1 MPPAM
6 TEALVIG
13 GGIVGCA
20 VALSL
25 AEKGFKTAVIER
37 GSLDPV
43 GRGPEGSSAA
53 AGILGAQL
61 EGLHGDT
68 PLSRLCL
75 NSRDRYAAWA
85 SAIAA
90 HSGLDVEMR
99 PSGVARVALDAA
111 SLRALEDEAA
121 WQSRAGYRVE
131 NLDAVGVHAL
141 EPALAGDVVGAVHF
155 PDDHRIDPPALVAAI
170 RLAAARSGVAF
181 RSSATVSRVVMRDG
195 RAAGVLLADGTT
207 IAADVVVIA
216 AGSWSSLIGETALLA
231 DAVQPARGQMI
242 ELHVDAP
249 IVRGVIEAADCYLS
263 PRDDGRLLVGST
275 VELVGF
281 REGATASG
289 VRDLLAAAI
298 RLVPAL
304 HDATMNRAWAG
315 FRPKT
320 HDDMPL
326 IGTVGIDGLI
336 IATGHFRNGVLL
348 APITGEIVA
357 ALLTGEDLPVDIAP
371 FAPRRSRATASAAV

>member
-6 TEALVIG
+6 TEVLVIG
-13 GGIVGCA
+13 GGVIGCA
-20 VALSL
+20 AALAL
-25 AEKGFKTAVIER
+25 AAKGLQITVIQR
-37 GSLDPV
+37 GPFDPV

-61 EGLHGDT
+61 EGLQGDN

-75 NSRDRYAAWA
+75 QSRDRYAAW
-85 SAIAA
+85 IAA
-90 HSGLDVEMR
+90 ITAQSGRDVEMR
-99 PSGVARVALDAA
+99 PSGVTRVAIDAA
-111 SLRALEDEAA
+111 SLRALDDEAA
-121 WQSRAGYRVE
+121 WQANAGYRVE
-131 NLDAVGVHAL
+131 HLDAAAVHAI
-141 EPALAGDVVGAVHF
+141 EPALAADVHGAVRF
-155 PDDHRIDPPALVAAI
+155 SDDHRIDPPALMTAI
-170 RLAAARSGVAF
+170 RLAASRSGVTF
-181 RSSATVSRVVMRDG
+181 RSPATVSRVLVRSG
-195 RAAGVLLADGTT
+195 RAAGVILDDGME
-207 IAADVVVIA
+207 IAADAVVIA
-216 AGSWSSLIGETALLA
+216 AGSWSSLIGETSLA
-231 DAVQPARGQMI
+231 PDAVQPARGQMI

-289 VRDLLAAAI
+289 VRDLLTAAL
-298 RLVPAL
+298 RLVPSL
-304 HDATMNRAWAG
+304 HDARFSRTWAG

-320 HDDMPL
+320 HDDSPL
-326 IGTVGIDGLI
+326 IGTVGIEGLV

-357 ALLTGEDLPVDIAP
+357 ALLCGGALPVDLAP
-371 FAPRRSRATASAAV
+371 FAPRRARAT

>member
-6 TEALVIG
+6 TEMLVIG

-20 VALSL
+20 AALAL
-25 AEKGFKTAVIER
+25 AKKGFKTTVIER
-37 GSLDPV
+37 GPLDPV

-75 NSRDRYAAWA
+75 LSRDRYAAW
-85 SAIAA
+85 IAA
-90 HSGLDVEMR
+90 ITAQSGRDVEMR
-99 PSGVARVALDAA
+99 PAGVTCVALDAA
-111 SLRALEDEAA
+111 SLRAIEANAA
-121 WQSRAGYRVE
+121 WQAIAGYRVDH
-131 NLDAVGVHAL
+131 LDAAAVHAI
-141 EPALAGDVVGAVHF
+141 EPALSTDVHGAVRF
-155 PDDHRIDPPALVAAI
+155 PDDHRIDPPALMAAV
-170 RLAAARSGVAF
+170 RLAAALAGVTF
-181 RSSATVSRVVMRDG
+181 RSPATVSRVVVRDG
-195 RAAGVLLADGTT
+195 RASGVILADGTA
-207 IAADVVVIA
+207 IAADAVVIA
-216 AGSWSSLIGETALLA
+216 AGSWSSLIGETSLPP

-242 ELHVDAP
+242 ELRVDAP
-249 IVRGVIEAADCYLS
+249 IVRGVIEVADCYLS
-263 PRDDGRLLVGST
+263 PRDDGRLLLGST

-281 REGATASG
+281 REGATAG
-289 VRDLLAAAI
+289 AVRDLLAAAL

-304 HDATMNRAWAG
+304 HDATVTRAWAG

-320 HDDMPL
+320 PDDMPL
-326 IGTVGIDGLI
+326 IGTVGIEGLI

-357 ALLTGEDLPVDIAP
+357 ALLTGGDLPADIAP
-371 FAPRRSRATASAAV
+371 FAPRRPRATASAAV

>member
-1 MPPAM
+1 M

-20 VALSL
+20 TALAL
-25 AEKGFKTAVIER
+25 AEKGLKVTVIER
-37 GSLDPV
+37 GPLDPV

-53 AGILGAQL
+53 AGILGAQI
-61 EGLHGDT
+61 EGLNGDS

-75 NSRDRYAAWA
+75 LSRDRYAAW
-85 SAIAA
+85 IAA
-90 HSGLDVEMR
+90 ITARSGRDVEMR
-99 PSGVARVALDAA
+99 PAGVTRVALDAA
-111 SLRALEDEAA
+111 ALRAIEADAA
-121 WQSRAGYRVE
+121 WQARAGYRVE
-131 NLDAVGVHAL
+131 HLDAAAVRAI
-141 EPALAGDVVGAVHF
+141 EPALASNVHGAVRF
-155 PDDHRIDPPALVAAI
+155 PDDHRIDPPALVAAV
-170 RLAAARSGVAF
+170 RLATALADVTF
-181 RSSATVSRVVMRDG
+181 RSPATVARVLVRAG
-195 RAAGVLLADGTT
+195 RAAGVVLDDSTT
-207 IAADVVVIA
+207 IAADAVVLS
-216 AGSWSSLIGETALLA
+216 AGSWSSMIGETSLPS
-231 DAVQPARGQMI
+231 DAVQPARGQII

-249 IVRGVIEAADCYLS
+249 LVRGIVEADDCYLS

-281 REGATASG
+281 RGGSTAGA
-289 VRDLLAAAI
+289 VRDLLGAAI

-304 HDATMNRAWAG
+304 HEATVSRTWAG

-326 IGTVGIDGLI
+326 IGTVGIEGLV

-357 ALLTGEDLPVDIAP
+357 ALLTGGALPVDIAP
-371 FAPRRSRATASAAV
+371 FAPRRGRSSAVAS